1 MIFFSESR
9 TKILHWYDQRK
20 FFDVTN
26 DLRAYDNIRIISPD
40 QGDEY

>member
-1 MIFFSESR
+1 MIFFSENR
-9 TKILHWYDQRK
+9 TKIWPWYDQRK

-26 DLRAYDNIRIISPD
+26 NLRAYDNIRKITPD